1 MKPTY
6 HRKSYFFQTHFF
18 QLKIKQ
24 RERENHVLEKD
35 KYTHMGKSCVPKL
48 IMMKH
53 RLTDDVVLWAEWIN
67 NSLVPVT
74 SEPLNDYLHQ
84 TTAVT
89 THICRSMYDTCRQK
103 ASASRDRLAMDSSAN
118 AKSII

>member
-35 KYTHMGKSCVPKL
+35 KYTHMCSKTHHDEAQT
-48 IMMKH
+48 H
-53 RLTDDVVLWAEWIN
+53 R
-67 NSLVPVT
+67 
-74 SEPLNDYLHQ
+74 
-84 TTAVT
+84 
-89 THICRSMYDTCRQK
+89 
-103 ASASRDRLAMDSSAN
+103 
-118 AKSII
+118 